1 MNTGIKHLIE
11 HIICFN
17 PAILDNRKVK
27 SKVDK
32 DIVKSMLL
40 NDTTEV
46 LWSVFHM
53 PVPDK
58 WSVVQN
64 EKLNRNEILIEF
76 DHKESMP
83 IAAKRVIKQL
93 TTKYGFN
100 RYDAS
105 SEPYAF
111 IHNTDIACIR
121 RNVFGLNTIEGQTK
135 IRETKKKLE
144 EWKQKFESFPS
155 IVQEYFRESPIY
167 KTIWIS
173 PDNGVIM
180 TLETADDTGYELFDD
195 EKFKDRLRI
204 SITGEVTY
212 QEDTEEEKEQHLK
225 EYNDA
230 MGKMKFFDRYLRD
243 LSSIIKNKYCKFFIC
258 DNGLPFYICFFN
270 MEDQIKY
277 AQGFLQKKR
286 IPGFL
291 YDIINVCH
299 VPLLPQYEKEDKTSL
314 YEFEDQAIHILVY
327 DHIDEYL
334 KQYINSESVLEVKNK
349 NKMKTPGQPDGCII
363 VKLDSYLLDMYNEK
377 YNKQ

>member
-1 MNTGIKHLIE
+1 
-11 HIICFN
+11 
-17 PAILDNRKVK
+17 
-27 SKVDK
+27 
-32 DIVKSMLL
+32 
-40 NDTTEV
+40 
-46 LWSVFHM
+46 
-53 PVPDK
+53 
-58 WSVVQN
+58 
-64 EKLNRNEILIEF
+64 
-76 DHKESMP
+76 
-83 IAAKRVIKQL
+83 
-93 TTKYGFN
+93 
-100 RYDAS
+100 
-105 SEPYAF
+105 
-111 IHNTDIACIR
+111 
-121 RNVFGLNTIEGQTK
+121 
-135 IRETKKKLE
+135 
-144 EWKQKFESFPS
+144 
-155 IVQEYFRESPIY
+155 
-167 KTIWIS
+167 
-173 PDNGVIM
+173 M

-230 MGKMKFFDRYLRD
+230 MDKMKFFDRYLRD

-299 VPLLPQYEKEDKTSL
+299 VPLLSEFEKEDKTSL

-334 KQYINSESVLEVKNK
+334 K
-349 NKMKTPGQPDGCII
+349 
-363 VKLDSYLLDMYNEK
+363 
-377 YNKQ
+377 